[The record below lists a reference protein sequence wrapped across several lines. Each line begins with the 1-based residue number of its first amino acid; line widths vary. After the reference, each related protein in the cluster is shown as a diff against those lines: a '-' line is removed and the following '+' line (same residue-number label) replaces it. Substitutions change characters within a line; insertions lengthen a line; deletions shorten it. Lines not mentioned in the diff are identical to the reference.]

1 VHLRDALFFGKNMRY
16 SRSIGKLR
24 EQDYEYII
32 CLLEQHLN
40 CIQSNAS
47 STNEEINE
55 IKLMIQKIQH
65 HLSVPVRKDFS
76 VYKYW

>member
-1 VHLRDALFFGKNMRY
+1 MHLRDALFFGKNMRY

-40 CIQSNAS
+40 CIQSNAC
-47 STNEEINE
+47 STNEEIND
-55 IKLMIQKIQH
+55 IKLMIQKMQN
-65 HLSVPVRKDFS
+65 HLSVPLRREYS
-76 VYKYW
+76 IYRYW

>member
-1 VHLRDALFFGKNMRY
+1 MHLRDALFFGKNMRY
-16 SRSIGKLR
+16 SRSIDKLR